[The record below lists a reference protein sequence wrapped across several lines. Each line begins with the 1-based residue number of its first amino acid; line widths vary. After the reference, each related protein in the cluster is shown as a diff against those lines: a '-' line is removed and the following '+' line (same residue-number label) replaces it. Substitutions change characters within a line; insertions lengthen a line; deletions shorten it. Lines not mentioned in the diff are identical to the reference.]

1 MTNKEIEEA
10 FMENIKYGQHYVKR
24 MYDAH
29 PYKEEGSFKYIVRD
43 TLEPVELADGTKICK
58 RKFLRI
64 LRKVLKKVGAKLTHN
79 SRRLR
84 VTITRGE

>member
-10 FMENIKYGQHYVKR
+10 FMENIKCGQRYLKR
-24 MYDAH
+24 LYNAN
-29 PYKEEGSFKYIVRD
+29 PQKEEGSFKYTLRD

-64 LRKVLKKVGAKLTHN
+64 LRKVSKQTGAKLTHN
-79 SRRLR
+79 SRRVR

>member
-10 FMENIKYGQHYVKR
+10 FMENIKYGQRCIKR
-24 MYDAH
+24 MYDANQD
-29 PYKEEGSFKYIVRD
+29 KEEGAFKYTLRD
-43 TLEPVELADGTKICK
+43 TLEPVELSDGTKICK

-64 LRKVLKKVGAKLTHN
+64 LRKVSKKAGAKLTHN

-84 VTITRGE
+84 LTITRGE

>member
-10 FMENIKYGQHYVKR
+10 FMENIKYGQRCVKR
-24 MYDAH
+24 MYDVN
-29 PYKEEGSFKYIVRD
+29 PDKEEGTFKYTLRD

-64 LRKVLKKVGAKLTHN
+64 LRKISKKAGAKLTHN